1 MSNPKIKYYYYL
13 IIFFYFFSF
22 FTIGIL
28 TAKDYGIHIEEK
40 FHRSNGFYWLN
51 YVLSFTNLN
60 NLKEISLIKF
70 KSISDYTLSSVAYY
84 NKYGIIFDV
93 PAALIEILFNIN
105 EPKKFYQLR
114 HILSFI
120 IFFISTIFFFKIL
133 LNRFKNI
140 NIAILGT
147 TFYILSPRIYGD
159 SFLYKDIL
167 FLSICTISIYSFF
180 KVIDNFNYRN
190 LIFFALFSS
199 LATSTRI
206 IGIFLPIMFLII
218 TFLEILYRKPKKDFI
233 VKNILCLLLFF
244 LFLII
249 HWPYLWSSPFNNFLS
264 VFKSIKTDLVNIK
277 ILFNGIFISN
287 EFIPYSYLP
296 RWIVISTPT
305 IHIILFLI
313 GYYFIFKRFLI
324 KFIKIEECSKNH
336 DLWHSLNEKKD
347 FIIFISLSSI
357 FLFCIIN
364 NVKLYNG
371 WRLLYFLNIF
381 FVYIITYCIY
391 LFFIKIRL
399 KNKIVYLN
407 LFFAI
412 SFLIIVQ
419 RMALYHP
426 YQSLYFNG
434 FLSKENKN
442 SYEGDYY
449 GLSTSKAILEI
460 LKKDKEAK
468 EENKIINIGVASH
481 TPLQRGIEFID
492 INKKDLVRIVGQEFN
507 SAKYIYK
514 NNISEVDINYNKKY
528 NIPENFKKIDELIVD
543 GIIIYEI
550 YKNLKIK

>member
-1 MSNPKIKYYYYL
+1 MHNRKIEYYYL
-13 IIFFYFFSF
+13 VIFFYFLTF
-22 FTIGIL
+22 FIIGIL

-51 YVLSFTNLN
+51 YILNFTNLN
-60 NLKEISLIKF
+60 NLNEISLIKF
-70 KSISDYTLSSVAYY
+70 KSISDYTLSSVSYY

-93 PAALIEILFNIN
+93 PAAFIEILLDIN
-105 EPKKFYQLR
+105 EPKKIYQFR
-114 HILSFI
+114 HAFSFI
-120 IFFISTIFFFKIL
+120 FFFISAIFFFKIL

-140 NIAILGT
+140 TISVLGT

-159 SFLYKDIL
+159 SFLYKDII

-180 KVIDNFNYRN
+180 KVIDNFNYQN

-206 IGIFLPIMFLII
+206 IGIYLPIIFLI
-218 TFLEILYRKPKKDFI
+218 TSFLEILYKKPKKNFI
-233 VKNILCLLLFF
+233 LKNILYFLLFF

-264 VFKSIKTDLVNIK
+264 VFKSLKTDLVNIR
-277 ILFNGIFISN
+277 ILFDGNFISN

-296 RWIVISTPT
+296 KWIIISTPT
-305 IHIILFLI
+305 VHIILFLI
-313 GYYFIFKRFLI
+313 GYYFIFKRFVI
-324 KFIKIEECSKNH
+324 KFIKIEEYSKNN

-347 FIIFISLSSI
+347 FIIFLSLSSI
-357 FLFCIIN
+357 FLFFIIN

-381 FVYIITYCIY
+381 FVYIITYCVY

-399 KNKIVYLN
+399 TNKIIYLN
-407 LFFAI
+407 LFLTIYLLTVA
-412 SFLIIVQ
+412 Q
-419 RMALYHP
+419 RMVLYHP

-442 SYEGDYY
+442 NYEGDYY
-449 GLSTSKAILEI
+449 GLSTSKAISQILRLEN
-460 LKKDKEAK
+460 D
-468 EENKIINIGVASH
+468 ENNRIINIGVASH

-492 INKKDLVRIVGQEFN
+492 INKKDLIRIVGQEFN

-528 NIPENFKKIDELIVD
+528 NIPENFTKIDELVVD
-543 GIIIYEI
+543 EIIIYEI
-550 YKNLKIK
+550 YKNTKMK

>member
-140 NIAILGT
+140 NIGILGT

-391 LFFIKIRL
+391 LFFVKIRL

>member
-1 MSNPKIKYYYYL
+1 
-13 IIFFYFFSF
+13 
-22 FTIGIL
+22 
-28 TAKDYGIHIEEK
+28 
-40 FHRSNGFYWLN
+40 
-51 YVLSFTNLN
+51 
-60 NLKEISLIKF
+60 
-70 KSISDYTLSSVAYY
+70 
-84 NKYGIIFDV
+84 
-93 PAALIEILFNIN
+93 
-105 EPKKFYQLR
+105 
-114 HILSFI
+114 
-120 IFFISTIFFFKIL
+120 
-133 LNRFKNI
+133 
-140 NIAILGT
+140 
-147 TFYILSPRIYGD
+147 
-159 SFLYKDIL
+159 
-167 FLSICTISIYSFF
+167 
-180 KVIDNFNYRN
+180 
-190 LIFFALFSS
+190 
-199 LATSTRI
+199 
-206 IGIFLPIMFLII
+206 
-218 TFLEILYRKPKKDFI
+218 
-233 VKNILCLLLFF
+233 
-244 LFLII
+244 LII

-264 VFKSIKTDLVNIK
+264 VFKSIKTDLINIK

-468 EENKIINIGVASH
+468 EKNKIINIGVASH

>member
-249 HWPYLWSSPFNNFLS
+249 HWPYLWSSPFNNFLL

>member
-140 NIAILGT
+140 NIGILGT

>member
-60 NLKEISLIKF
+60 NLKEISLIKL

-140 NIAILGT
+140 NIGILGT

-391 LFFIKIRL
+391 LFFVKIRL

>member
-206 IGIFLPIMFLII
+206 IGIFLPIVFLII
-218 TFLEILYRKPKKDFI
+218 TFLEILYKKPKKDFI

-277 ILFNGIFISN
+277 VLFNGIFISN

-296 RWIVISTPT
+296 RWIIISTPT

-412 SFLIIVQ
+412 SFLIIAQ

-442 SYEGDYY
+442 NYEGDYY

-528 NIPENFKKIDELIVD
+528 SIPENFKKIDELIVD

>member
-1 MSNPKIKYYYYL
+1 ML
-13 IIFFYFFSF
+13 I
-22 FTIGIL
+22 
-28 TAKDYGIHIEEK
+28 
-40 FHRSNGFYWLN
+40 
-51 YVLSFTNLN
+51 
-60 NLKEISLIKF
+60 
-70 KSISDYTLSSVAYY
+70 
-84 NKYGIIFDV
+84 
-93 PAALIEILFNIN
+93 
-105 EPKKFYQLR
+105 
-114 HILSFI
+114 
-120 IFFISTIFFFKIL
+120 
-133 LNRFKNI
+133 RFKNI

-296 RWIVISTPT
+296 RWIIISTPT

-357 FLFCIIN
+357 FLFCIIS

-412 SFLIIVQ
+412 SFLIIAQ

-442 SYEGDYY
+442 NYEGDYY

>member
-140 NIAILGT
+140 NIGILGT

-412 SFLIIVQ
+412 SFLIIAQ

>member
-1 MSNPKIKYYYYL
+1 MRNPKIKYYYL
-13 IIFFYFFSF
+13 IIFFYFFAF
-22 FTIGIL
+22 FTIGIF
-28 TAKDYGIHIEEK
+28 TARDYGIHIEEK

-51 YVLSFTNLN
+51 YILSFTNLN

-180 KVIDNFNYRN
+180 KIIDNFNYRN

-218 TFLEILYRKPKKDFI
+218 TFLEILYRKPKKNFI
-233 VKNILCLLLFF
+233 VKNILYLLLFF

-264 VFKSIKTDLVNIK
+264 VFKSIKTDLINIK

-296 RWIVISTPT
+296 RWIMISTPT

-313 GYYFIFKRFLI
+313 GYYFIFKRFVT
-324 KFIKIEECSKNH
+324 KFIKIEEYSKNS

-347 FIIFISLSSI
+347 FIIFLSLSSI
-357 FLFCIIN
+357 FLFIIVN

-381 FVYIITYCIY
+381 FVYIITYCLY
-391 LFFIKIRL
+391 LFFVKIRL
-399 KNKIVYLN
+399 TNKIIYLN
-407 LFFAI
+407 LLLSI
-412 SFLIIVQ
+412 YFLTVAQ
-419 RMALYHP
+419 RMVLYHP

-434 FLSKENKN
+434 FLSKDNKN
-442 SYEGDYY
+442 NYEGDYY
-449 GLSTSKAILEI
+449 GLSTSKAISQILSLE
-460 LKKDKEAK
+460 K
-468 EENKIINIGVASH
+468 EENNKIISIGVASH

-514 NNISEVDINYNKKY
+514 NNITEVDINYNKKY
-528 NIPENFKKIDELIVD
+528 NIPENFTKIDELIID
-543 GIIIYEI
+543 EIIVYEI
-550 YKNLKIK
+550 YKNTKIQ

>member
-13 IIFFYFFSF
+13 IIFFYFFLF

-206 IGIFLPIMFLII
+206 IGIFLPIVFLII

-296 RWIVISTPT
+296 RWIIISTPT

-324 KFIKIEECSKNH
+324 KFIKIEEYSKNH
-336 DLWHSLNEKKD
+336 DLWNSLNEKKD

-357 FLFCIIN
+357 FLFCIIS

-412 SFLIIVQ
+412 SFLIIAQ